1 MTTPPDPQQLYDL
14 ASSFPEFVR
23 QTGEYH
29 GLDVPDIHLDIAR
42 ALETGHDFVG
52 ITGFRGAG
60 KSYVTELYAC
70 WRYFLQPQLQVIA
83 ACGEALRSRQFSVSV
98 ATFLHETPW
107 LRHLAPGV
115 DLSRVGEKWNLSGI
129 KVGDWPSLTSR
140 TTRGNFRGPRAHL
153 IILDDPIPSQY
164 KDALGFRATLHES
177 LQDVPRILHP
187 VERYWKA
194 LGLKAPAW
202 ARTRCVGLWTPT
214 GPAPSNWYGKSSE
227 KDNIWNR
234 FSENAQ
240 RGVPAE
246 QGWRLGGYSYRWLLE
261 GNNLLLFGDPT
272 VLPVFVNLR
281 YPLVEQFRPVEH
293 RGEFLGGH
301 ALVRGHRHLRLTDR
315 REVNR
320 VSEAHARG
328 PANQPFGCRQVAV
341 DGARLVSLAEL
352 PFETQQE
359 SGVGLRH
366 RHVAMVSDERTEVD
380 AERLETCL
388 PAVIGDGIKQK
399 VCDFLEGQGSV
410 SHARRTEMP

>member
-164 KDALGFRATLHES
+164 KDAL
-177 LQDVPRILHP
+177 
-187 VERYWKA
+187 
-194 LGLKAPAW
+194 
-202 ARTRCVGLWTPT
+202 
-214 GPAPSNWYGKSSE
+214 
-227 KDNIWNR
+227 
-234 FSENAQ
+234 
-240 RGVPAE
+240 
-246 QGWRLGGYSYRWLLE
+246 
-261 GNNLLLFGDPT
+261 
-272 VLPVFVNLR
+272 
-281 YPLVEQFRPVEH
+281 
-293 RGEFLGGH
+293 
-301 ALVRGHRHLRLTDR
+301 
-315 REVNR
+315 
-320 VSEAHARG
+320 
-328 PANQPFGCRQVAV
+328 
-341 DGARLVSLAEL
+341 
-352 PFETQQE
+352 
-359 SGVGLRH
+359 
-366 RHVAMVSDERTEVD
+366 
-380 AERLETCL
+380 
-388 PAVIGDGIKQK
+388 
-399 VCDFLEGQGSV
+399 
-410 SHARRTEMP
+410 